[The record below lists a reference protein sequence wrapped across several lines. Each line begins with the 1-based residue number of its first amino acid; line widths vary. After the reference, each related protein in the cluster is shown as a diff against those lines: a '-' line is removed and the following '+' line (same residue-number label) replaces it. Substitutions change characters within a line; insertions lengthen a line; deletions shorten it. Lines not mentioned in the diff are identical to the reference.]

1 MQAFAI
7 FAVCFLGNNNKQV
20 TGEGGFCNNP
30 PCPRRHGSLQWEG
43 RNIPRRRE
51 IDNLGP

>member
-20 TGEGGFCNNP
+20 AGEGGFCNNP
-30 PCPRRHGSLQWEG
+30 ALS
-43 RNIPRRRE
+43 
-51 IDNLGP
+51 